1 MAAPRKTAASKPKTE
16 VVELPKDE
24 PSEVTEETV
33 ETKEFE
39 FRGQTYSVPTDPMDL
54 PIEMAYV
61 ENDYDMVETI
71 LGPDQWARFRSTR
84 PTIRHFGDFSELVL
98 RTCGYGD
105 AGN

>member
-1 MAAPRKTAASKPKTE
+1 MAAPRKTAATKPKTE
-16 VVELPKDE
+16 TVELPKDE
-24 PSEVTEETV
+24 SSEEETV
-33 ETKEFE
+33 AVKEFE
-39 FRGQTYSVPTDPMDL
+39 FRGQAYSVPTDPLDL

-84 PTIRHFGDFSELVL
+84 PTIRHFGEFSELVL
-98 RTCGYGD
+98 TTCGYGD